1 MSRSAIVYPL
11 VGLALVLVF
20 NALLTPGF
28 FAIELRDGR
37 LFGNLV
43 DILNRAAPIAIL
55 SVGMTLVIAT
65 KGVDLSVGAV
75 IAISGAVAAVVVT
88 GTPGPLGF
96 IHAAGNVGVAIACA
110 LLAAILAG
118 LFNGLL
124 VGKVGVQPIV
134 ATLILMVAG
143 RGLAQLLTN
152 GQIVIFSE
160 PGLERFGT
168 GSVFG
173 VPTPVV
179 LAVFAFAAVGLLVRR
194 TALGLFIE
202 ASGANA
208 EAARLAGVASDR
220 IKVFVYSVSGLMA
233 GIAGLIACADI
244 KAADANNAGLY
255 TELDAILAVAV
266 GGTTLAGG
274 RFSLTGSV
282 VGAVLIQ
289 ALSTTILARGISPP
303 ATLVAKALII
313 VAIVLVQSP
322 EFRAQFGRRRVEA

>member
-1 MSRSAIVYPL
+1 MSRSTLVYPIL
-11 VGLALVLVF
+11 GLVLILLF
-20 NALLTPGF
+20 NAVFTPGF
-28 FAIELRDGR
+28 FAVELRDGR
-37 LFGNLV
+37 MFGNVV
-43 DILNRAAPIAIL
+43 DIFNRSAPIVLL
-55 SVGMTLVIAT
+55 SLGMTLVIAT

-96 IHAAGNVGVAIACA
+96 LGAPGNATLAVACA
-110 LLAAILAG
+110 LVASLLAG
-118 LFNGLL
+118 LFNGVL
-124 VGKVGVQPIV
+124 VGKVGIQPIV

-143 RGLAQLLTN
+143 RGLAQLFTN
-152 GQIVIFSE
+152 GQIVIFSNS
-160 PGLERFGT
+160 GLEQIGT
-168 GSVFG
+168 GSLLGFP
-173 VPTPVV
+173 VPVL
-179 LAVFAFAAVGLLVRR
+179 LAVAAFILVGALVRR

-233 GIAGLIACADI
+233 GVAGLIACADI

-274 RFSLTGSV
+274 RFSLIGSV
-282 VGAVLIQ
+282 IGAVLIQ
-289 ALSTTILARGISPP
+289 ALTTTILARGISPP

-313 VAIVLVQSP
+313 VAIVLIQSP
-322 EFRAQFGRRRVEA
+322 EFRAQFARGPVEA

>member
-11 VGLALVLVF
+11 VGLALILLF
-20 NALLTPGF
+20 NALFTPGF
-28 FAIELRDGR
+28 FALELRDGR

-43 DILNRAAPIAIL
+43 DILNRSAPIVLL
-55 SVGMTLVIAT
+55 SLGMTLVIAT

-96 IHAAGNVGVAIACA
+96 IHAPGSAVVAVVCA
-110 LLAAILAG
+110 LVAALLAG
-118 LFNGLL
+118 LFNGFL
-124 VGKVGVQPIV
+124 VGKIGIQPIV

-160 PGLERFGT
+160 PGLEQIGT
-168 GSVFG
+168 GSLLG
-173 VPTPVV
+173 LPVPVSLALGAFVV
-179 LAVFAFAAVGLLVRR
+179 IGLLVRR

-202 ASGANA
+202 ASGSNA

-220 IKVFVYSVSGLMA
+220 IKVFVYTVSGLLA
-233 GIAGLIACADI
+233 GVAGLIACADI

-274 RFSLTGSV
+274 RFSLVGSV

-289 ALSTTILARGISPP
+289 TLTTTILARGISPP
-303 ATLVAKALII
+303 ATHVAKALII
-313 VAIVLVQSP
+313 VAVVLLQSP
-322 EFRAQFGRRRVEA
+322 EFRAQFARRRVEA